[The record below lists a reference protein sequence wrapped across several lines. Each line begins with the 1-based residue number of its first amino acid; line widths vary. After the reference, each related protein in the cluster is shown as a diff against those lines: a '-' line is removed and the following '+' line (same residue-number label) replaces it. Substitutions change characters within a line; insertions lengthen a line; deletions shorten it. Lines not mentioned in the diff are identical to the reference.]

1 MNNAIERAGKPN
13 EIGVSA
19 KVVNEF
25 LTDAKKWDMN
35 SIALWLFVTGK
46 WLLNGIMSHITR
58 IHHSPFIPSANPL
71 HQLQS
76 ALQ

>member
-1 MNNAIERAGKPN
+1 MNNAIERVGKPS

-46 WLLNGIMSHITR
+46 
-58 IHHSPFIPSANPL
+58 
-71 HQLQS
+71 
-76 ALQ
+76 